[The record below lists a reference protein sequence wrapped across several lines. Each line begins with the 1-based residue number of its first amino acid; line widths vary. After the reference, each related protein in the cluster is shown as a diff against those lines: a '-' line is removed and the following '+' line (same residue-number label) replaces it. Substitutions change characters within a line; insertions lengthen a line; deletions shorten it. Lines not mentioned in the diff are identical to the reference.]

1 MDAPNDVCALFHS
14 SFHPTKGNIVDFQLK
29 VRDDINLDGVEF
41 SSLPS
46 GLHLVDQDVI
56 HFTKDGLCGI
66 AVFRR
71 RRIRENGLRGV
82 RLGAVGVLI
91 GSAPR
96 ARPWLHLPH
105 LKRLAAHLEATPEDW
120 DPLTEYYESHR
131 QPDIVPSESA
141 LEIPELWSG
150 WEHELSTASPNHPL
164 HHLPCLLHA
173 FGPSIMT
180 LFRFVLARRRV
191 LIYTRV
197 PTSASRS
204 SFNSLASRQSEESTS
219 PSVVDQTVE
228 AGAAPVVEPAC
239 VLARVAADICFGWR
253 SEIDP
258 AGDGPEGAIPV
269 LGMVGLDAIEKLGED
284 SLKRSGWIACTTERI
299 FFEKPHLYDL
309 VVDLSP
315 SLLAHSPTAVPA
327 SSGDDKPVLSVSV
340 PSTSSSSYK
349 LAPTRPTF
357 SDLKTFGD
365 IERAL
370 YAQSSYGH
378 SHSHGHS
385 PTNQSNASLG
395 GCACPAEHE
404 DEEGW
409 VVWDRWGQGCT
420 SPAHAQP
427 GHRHSCAAGMN
438 TGPCSSGLNAH
449 GEREHQQSESS
460 ASSGSGVKS
469 WVDPWRIY
477 EEVCIFC
484 AGVCSWFGW
493 TGGSGPREQRPSGS
507 HSGGGVGGIHLDGPD
522 DALRPP
528 SEHELPVQDTI
539 VDPTTTN
546 TTESAIRT
554 DPAAEARRAQ
564 RRAHVLE
571 LMTLFHKYAAFL
583 HARLSDIIDSYDGQ
597 PQSSRKSKGS
607 TGSKTSIG
615 SFKSAFSSKSQNP
628 TQALLGNGGGNGG
641 GGGEMGRTLVLTSK
655 DMLALELSPLSAAD
669 AQFLEWFGAS
679 VARRGGMGE
688 RRVVVKRTWKDMVV
702 AVVGIEIQPTTML
715 EGSGI
720 LGPACARILLA
731 YSSPLFVRDVVNTFV

>member
-14 SFHPTKGNIVDFQLK
+14 AFHPTKGNIVDFYLK
-29 VRDDINLDGVEF
+29 VRDGEF
-41 SSLPS
+41 ILLISLTELTVMVRHQS
-46 GLHLVDQDVI
+46 GRSRVQFAAERVALGGPGCD
-56 HFTKDGLCGI
+56 
-66 AVFRR
+66 
-71 RRIRENGLRGV
+71 NGLRGV

-120 DPLTEYYESHR
+120 EPLTEYFESHR

-204 SFNSLASRQSEESTS
+204 SFNSLASRQSEDTTA
-219 PSVVDQTVE
+219 SVVDQTVE

-253 SEIDP
+253 SDMDLGGE
-258 AGDGPEGAIPV
+258 APEPAIPV

-284 SLKRSGWIACTTERI
+284 ALKRSGWIACTTERI

-315 SLLAHSPTAVPA
+315 SLLAHSPSTVPA
-327 SSGDDKPVLSVSV
+327 PGDDKPVLSVSV
-340 PSTSSSSYK
+340 PSSSSSTYK
-349 LAPTRPTF
+349 LAPTRPTY
-357 SDLKTFGD
+357 SDLKTFNN

-370 YAQSSYGH
+370 YAQSSYTH
-378 SHSHGHS
+378 SHAQHTS
-385 PTNQSNASLG
+385 NQSTTSL

-420 SPAHAQP
+420 SSTHAQA
-427 GHRHSCAAGMN
+427 GGGNRNSCAAGMN
-438 TGPCSSGLNAH
+438 MGPCSSGLNAH
-449 GEREHQQSESS
+449 GEQPSESS
-460 ASSGSGVKS
+460 GSSSSGTKS
-469 WVDPWRIY
+469 WIDPWRIY
-477 EEVCIFC
+477 EEVCMFC
-484 AGVCSWFGW
+484 AGVCGWFGW
-493 TGGSGPREQRPSGS
+493 GSGARRPDLTNSNSGR
-507 HSGGGVGGIHLDGPD
+507 IHLDGPD

-528 SEHELPVQDTI
+528 SVHELPRQDTHHAI
-539 VDPTTTN
+539 CEMSRQDPN
-546 TTESAIRT
+546 
-554 DPAAEARRAQ
+554 AERRRAE

-583 HARLSDIIDSYDGQ
+583 HARLADIIDSYDGR
-597 PQSSRKSKGS
+597 PQSSRKTKTS
-607 TGSKTSIG
+607 TGSKSSIG
-615 SFKSAFSSKSQNP
+615 SFKSAFSSKTQNQ
-628 TQALLGNGGGNGG
+628 TQALLSTN
-641 GGGEMGRTLVLTSK
+641 EPERTLVLSSK

-669 AQFLEWFGAS
+669 AQFLEWFGTS
-679 VARRGGMGE
+679 VARRNGMGE
-688 RRVVVKRTWKDMVV
+688 RRVVVRRTWKDMVV
-702 AVVGIEIQPTTML
+702 AVVG
-715 EGSGI
+715 
-720 LGPACARILLA
+720 
-731 YSSPLFVRDVVNTFV
+731 SSW